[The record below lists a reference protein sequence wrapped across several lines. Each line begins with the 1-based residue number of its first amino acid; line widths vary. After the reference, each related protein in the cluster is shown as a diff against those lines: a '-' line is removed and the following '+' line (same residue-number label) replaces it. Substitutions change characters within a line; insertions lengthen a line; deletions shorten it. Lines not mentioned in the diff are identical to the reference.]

1 MTMKKIIITILTVIG
16 LKASAQEVN
25 LPTYFNHLMDNPF
38 LISSSYAGIG
48 TQVQLRVNGISQ
60 WVGVKDSPD
69 TQSVTFEARLK
80 DQIGGGLTIFNDKN
94 GFTKQM
100 GAKGS
105 VAYHLTI
112 DDFNRTFLSF
122 AMEAS
127 YTQFSIDTKDFMSP
141 DIENLPNVSDG
152 TVNFGFSTL
161 YRYQGFAI
169 SFNVANILDKTMN
182 NIKTKEPL
190 KLRSYSVYPVY
201 THVINPDYELEPSVF
216 VEYFENAGRAR
227 SDFNIKLRR
236 KIRKGYIWGGLSYSM
251 INEEKFTS
259 STLSPLFGLKTNN
272 FYIAYGIGIGLNKIS
287 EFNQGTHMITL
298 GFDFEKEQSLTR
310 CTQKTGL
317 F

>member
-1 MTMKKIIITILTVIG
+1 M
-16 LKASAQEVN
+16 
-25 LPTYFNHLMDNPF
+25 
-38 LISSSYAGIG
+38 ISSSYAGIG

-69 TQSVTFEARLK
+69 TQSVTLEARLK

-105 VAYHLTI
+105 VAYHLTLS
-112 DDFNRTFLSF
+112 DFDRAFLSF
-122 AMEAS
+122 SLEAS
-127 YTQFSIDTKDFMSP
+127 YTQFSIDTKDFTTTP
-141 DIENLPNVSDG
+141 DKIETLPNTSNG

-169 SFNVANILDKTMN
+169 SFNVANILDKTMTKV
-182 NIKTKEPL
+182 KTKEPL
-190 KLRSYSVYPVY
+190 KLRSYSLYPVY

-216 VEYFENAGRAR
+216 VEYFESDGRIR

-236 KIRKGYIWGGLSYSM
+236 KIHKGYVWGGLSYSM
-251 INEEKFTS
+251 VNEEKFTS
-259 STLSPLFGLKTNN
+259 NTISPLLGLKTNN
-272 FYIAYGIGIGLNKIS
+272 FYVAYGIAFGLNQIS
-287 EFNQGTHMITL
+287 EFNRGTHMITL
-298 GFDFEKEQSLTR
+298 GFDFEKTQSLIR
-310 CTQKTGL
+310 CTQKIGL